1 MNRPRIPGKWM
12 AATLAVGVTFG
23 SGWSIPVFGPIA
35 PIASAEQAAAIA
47 NWNSSERAALIKRLA
62 MCDKAADDFYSDPGN
77 ARYLAVKAA
86 SDKARALLLDP
97 NTSSSKLNA
106 AYHTLDSA
114 LAAYIEDYI
123 RDASI
128 LERQTFQ
135 TARMLNDS
143 IGTAPGTYPQEAAD
157 TMMAIIAEAQAA
169 AYDPNITVPQLREQY
184 LKYIEGTAVLRDSM
198 NLDHSQRLGQLN
210 QQRQTIAELSA
221 NLPNTADYSKLLS
234 AFHAQANGLEAL
246 LADNSGLLPIECAAL
261 CVQNAYTALT
271 EGLQLAGELDQASKL
286 LDSPKGIRSGQ
297 YPSSAFG
304 ELRKAI
310 NKSASVLTKASPP
323 EQLNASRA
331 ALAEAVLKFRS
342 TLRP

>member
-1 MNRPRIPGKWM
+1 M

-184 LKYIEGTAVLRDSM
+184 LKYIEPLAAARPTESTASDDCGT
-198 NLDHSQRLGQLN
+198 LGQS
-210 QQRQTIAELSA
+210 AE
-221 NLPNTADYSKLLS
+221 
-234 AFHAQANGLEAL
+234 HG
-246 LADNSGLLPIECAAL
+246 GLLQVIERFPCP
-261 CVQNAYTALT
+261 
-271 EGLQLAGELDQASKL
+271 GE
-286 LDSPKGIRSGQ
+286 R
-297 YPSSAFG
+297 
-304 ELRKAI
+304 
-310 NKSASVLTKASPP
+310 T
-323 EQLNASRA
+323 
-331 ALAEAVLKFRS
+331 
-342 TLRP
+342 